1 MEEEKNKEAEENK
14 PEGNSKL
21 LYIILAVIII
31 GFIILFSIR
40 FITGPS
46 EKAVTIDELHQKNI
60 EGEET
65 DINYVYNGF
74 SFVFVNGMW
83 YTQVQKG
90 NTVWDVPLHFG
101 PKQLEDVPITGKLDD
116 DFSEKEV
123 YITFDPLG
131 EDLQYVA
138 LSSAELSLSL
148 TKGFGVFPIAACS
161 KNETDTCISR
171 PIRTCEGNDS
181 VIYIRQANY
190 TNVRLNKNCAIIEGD
205 NEGIVKATDR
215 LLLKWYRIIN

>member
-1 MEEEKNKEAEENK
+1 MEEKNPEETSPEKES
-14 PEGNSKL
+14 SKL

-40 FITGPS
+40 FITGPK

-101 PKQLEDVPITGKLDD
+101 PKQVENVAITGTLDN
-116 DFSEKEV
+116 DFSKKDV

-148 TKGFGVFPIAACS
+148 TKGFGIFPIAACS
-161 KNETDTCISR
+161 KNETEACLDR
-171 PIRTCEGNDS
+171 PIKTCEDNNS
-181 VIYIRQANY
+181 VVYIRKANK
-190 TNVRLNKNCAIIEGD
+190 TSVKLNGNCVILEGD

-215 LLLKWYRIIN
+215 LLFKWYKIIN